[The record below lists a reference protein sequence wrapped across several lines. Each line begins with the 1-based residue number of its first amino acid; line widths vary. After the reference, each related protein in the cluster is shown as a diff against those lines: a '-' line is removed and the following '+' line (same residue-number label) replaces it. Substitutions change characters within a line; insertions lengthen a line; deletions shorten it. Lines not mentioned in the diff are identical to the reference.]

1 MRTPATGTAKLPGTR
16 SPHNT
21 VPATSLWKRI
31 VRTNTLWIL
40 AVDILLIILFT
51 SLSINHSFISATNLR
66 NLATDSSEALLLGIA
81 IAFLL
86 GAGEFDISL
95 GANLILAS
103 VVGGLTAGAIGN
115 EHAVLAGIVAAAVA
129 ILAGILVGWINGFI
143 VTFLRVN
150 SLIATLAM
158 LGIVTGVAF
167 IVSSG
172 TDVTGIPGGLQDG
185 FGLKQI
191 LGVPLPA
198 IVSVIAWLIAW
209 LVLRY
214 TRFGMHLLALGS
226 SRTAAERAG
235 LRTRRKIITLFII
248 GGALAGM
255 AGFIDIT
262 RFGATNIAGH
272 TQDSLAAIT
281 AAVIGGTLLMGGVI
295 SIPGLLCGVALAVIL
310 ANGLIVVGLSSYYQ
324 LIVVGLVLIIAV
336 WLDTFRRAETAQLI
350 R

>member
-1 MRTPATGTAKLPGTR
+1 L
-16 SPHNT
+16 
-21 VPATSLWKRI
+21 
-31 VRTNTLWIL
+31 RTNTLWIL
-40 AVDILLIILFT
+40 AVDLILVALFT
-51 SLSINHSFISATNLR
+51 YLSINHAFISPANLR

-103 VVGGLTAGAIGN
+103 VVGGLTAGAIGDDSP
-115 EHAVLAGIVAAAVA
+115 VLAGIAAAAVA
-129 ILAGILVGWINGFI
+129 IVSGMLIGSINGLI
-143 VTFLRVN
+143 VTYMRVN

-158 LGIVTGVAF
+158 LGIVTGTAY
-167 IVSSG
+167 IVSGG
-172 TDVTGIPGGLQDG
+172 TDVTGIPAGLQDG
-185 FGLKQI
+185 FGLKRL

-198 IVSVIAWLIAW
+198 IISVIAWLAAW

-226 SRTAAERAG
+226 SRTAAVRAG
-235 LRTRRKIITLFII
+235 LRARGQVIVLFII

-281 AAVIGGTLLMGGVI
+281 AAVIGGTLLTGGVI

-324 LIVVGLVLIIAV
+324 LIVVGLVLILAV
-336 WLDTFRRAETAQLI
+336 WLDTFRRAENVRLI
-350 R
+350 Q

>member
-1 MRTPATGTAKLPGTR
+1 MSSPATARAVPPASPPPANAAPR
-16 SPHNT
+16 ST
-21 VPATSLWKRI
+21 LLRRLL
-31 VRTNTLWIL
+31 RTNTIWIL
-40 AVDILLIILFT
+40 AVDLVLVVVFTLL
-51 SLSINHSFISATNLR
+51 SVNHAFISAANLR
-66 NLATDSSEALLLGIA
+66 NLASDSAEALLLGIA

-103 VVGGLTAGAIGN
+103 VVGGMASAAVGSEN
-115 EHAVLAGIVAAAVA
+115 PVLAGVVAAAVA
-129 ILAGILVGWINGFI
+129 VVVGMAIGTINGMI

-158 LGIVTGVAF
+158 MGIVTGVAY

-172 TDVTGIPGGLQDG
+172 TDVTGIPASLQDG
-185 FGLKQI
+185 FGLKKV

-198 IVSVIAWLIAW
+198 IVSLIAWLAAW

-235 LRTRRKIITLFII
+235 LRTRGKIIMLFVI
-248 GGALAGM
+248 GGALAGI

-281 AAVIGGTLLMGGVI
+281 AAVIGGTLLTGGVI
-295 SIPGLLCGVALAVIL
+295 SIAGLLCGVALAVIL

-324 LIVVGLVLIIAV
+324 LIVVGLVLILAV
-336 WLDTFRRAETAQLI
+336 WLDTFRRSESVRLI
-350 R
+350 H